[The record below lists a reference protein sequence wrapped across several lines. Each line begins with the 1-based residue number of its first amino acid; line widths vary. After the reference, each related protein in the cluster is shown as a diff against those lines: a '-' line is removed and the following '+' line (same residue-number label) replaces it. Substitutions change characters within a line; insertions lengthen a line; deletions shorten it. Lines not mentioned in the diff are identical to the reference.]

1 MSELKVTGSRIHRGG
16 QQVGTSPQRM
26 RVEWIEDGESMVS
39 IEMYVPGNA
48 SQHKAKTDA
57 VACIDLLLETLRH
70 APRAALK
77 EPGQ

>member
-1 MSELKVTGSRIHRGG
+1 MNELKVTGSRIHKGG

-26 RVEWIEDGESMVS
+26 RLEWIEGGESMVA
-39 IEMYVPGNA
+39 IEMYVPGNV

-70 APRAALK
+70 APRAALQ
-77 EPGQ
+77 EPDQ